1 MFNFVA
7 SVISSKAEEDKK
19 NLTRMQELID
29 KLQLKVKSYKHQA
42 EEAVS
47 PNSALQGWEIFD
59 LSDGLALDSH
69 QLHSVW
75 PISCKLSG
83 RSKVLPLLCH

>member
-1 MFNFVA
+1 MKERINAGHMIYNYSAVCTP
-7 SVISSKAEEDKK
+7 KAEEDKK

-47 PNSALQGWEIFD
+47 A
-59 LSDGLALDSH
+59 
-69 QLHSVW
+69 
-75 PISCKLSG
+75 IS
-83 RSKVLPLLCH
+83 

>member
-1 MFNFVA
+1 MATNEFVHPF
-7 SVISSKAEEDKK
+7 VFTKAEEDKK

-47 PNSALQGWEIFD
+47 ARRSYSLLHRYYAKTEFKLFPPNT
-59 LSDGLALDSH
+59 
-69 QLHSVW
+69 VW
-75 PISCKLSG
+75 IAQITKLE
-83 RSKVLPLLCH
+83 